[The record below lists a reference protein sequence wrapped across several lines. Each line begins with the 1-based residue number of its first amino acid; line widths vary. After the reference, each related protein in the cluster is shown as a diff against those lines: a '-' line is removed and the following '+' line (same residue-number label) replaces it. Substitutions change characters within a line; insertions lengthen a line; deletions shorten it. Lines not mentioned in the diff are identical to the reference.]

1 MTEGRDMPAGASR
14 VGHTDRR
21 ARANYRVRS
30 SPGGPEVL
38 SGVDLVGQGGTDVNL
53 HGSTDDLPGG

>member
-1 MTEGRDMPAGASR
+1 MPAGASR
-14 VGHTDRR
+14 VGHTDRL